1 MHYFVYYVYY
11 LNFLNYSVN
20 TLSKCN
26 VKFILSKI
34 EYLNTKNNYGAKFK
48 REYCMWR
55 VRRNI
60 TVKASHPHTL
70 THTHTYKYTM
80 V

>member
-48 REYCMWR
+48 REY
-55 VRRNI
+55 VAY
-60 TVKASHPHTL
+60 VASQT
-70 THTHTYKYTM
+70 KYNGKS
-80 V
+80 